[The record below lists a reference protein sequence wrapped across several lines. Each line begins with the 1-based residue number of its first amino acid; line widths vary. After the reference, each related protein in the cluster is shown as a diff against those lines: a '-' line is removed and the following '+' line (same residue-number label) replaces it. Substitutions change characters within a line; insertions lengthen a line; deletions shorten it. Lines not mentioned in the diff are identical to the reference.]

1 MSPRRMPMV
10 QVGFLVGISSI
21 YHCMAFEEATPL
33 MSIMTMALFI
43 ALFCVL
49 KVEKSTR
56 IHF

>member
-33 MSIMTMALFI
+33 MSIMTMAFI
-43 ALFCVL
+43 VLFCVL

-56 IHF
+56 TPF